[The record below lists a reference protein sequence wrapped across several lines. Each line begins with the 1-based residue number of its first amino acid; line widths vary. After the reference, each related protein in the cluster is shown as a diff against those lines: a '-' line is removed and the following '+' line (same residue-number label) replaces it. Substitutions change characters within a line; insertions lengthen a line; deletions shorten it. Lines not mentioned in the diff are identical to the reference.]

1 MAIISH
7 TPISILQLSQD
18 PSVHPSTSVPSC
30 DPLGNL
36 DDSPSLH
43 SRPNRAGPCLH
54 ETVDRVQFTESLS
67 ALYDLVFELRQE
79 VADLQYCTQATKE
92 KVARLLQIISSMHE
106 ALFSDLI
113 DTSPK
118 ENSEADKE
126 ETQDKMQN
134 PTESGRE
141 REERKD
147 DIKEP
152 AWKEEAGEQWDYGVT
167 ISRKSLGQETFEP
180 HSLPTSQVSNFSV
193 CLFT

>member
-1 MAIISH
+1 MPSM
-7 TPISILQLSQD
+7 TLGQLGRWSFSSQW
-18 PSVHPSTSVPSC
+18 
-30 DPLGNL
+30 
-36 DDSPSLH
+36 
-43 SRPNRAGPCLH
+43 PNRAGPCLH
-54 ETVDRVQFTESLS
+54 ETTDRVQFTERMS

-79 VADLQYCTQATKE
+79 VVDLQYRTQATKE
-92 KVARLLQIISSMHE
+92 KVASFLQIISSMHE
-106 ALFSDLI
+106 ALFSDLV

-167 ISRKSLGQETFEP
+167 YIEEEP
-180 HSLPTSQVSNFSV
+180 WPGDLPATWPTYQPGV
-193 CLFT
+193 